1 MSVPES
7 PDGELRAKD
16 REALERFEGL
26 RETHGYTAHW
36 FNNATFVFPVLAA
49 IAAAIV
55 WAATGS
61 LEAGGAAIFFLIV
74 TIAMLPIVY
83 LTWQRT
89 TTAIVL
95 HAAGVSALHQG
106 TETQT
111 LEWESISAVRRVET
125 MGNVRWYIVGPDEDH
140 IVVEGEIADVEGLL
154 ASVREGAGLGE
165 EPER

>member
-1 MSVPES
+1 M
-7 PDGELRAKD
+7 ELRAKD
-16 REALERFEGL
+16 QAALARFEGVSA
-26 RETHGYTAHW
+26 THSYDAHW
-36 FNNATFVFPVLAA
+36 FNNATFVFPVLASA
-49 IAAAIV
+49 IAGIV

-74 TIAMLPIVY
+74 TVAMLPIVY

-95 HAAGVSALHQG
+95 HATGVSALHQG
-106 TETQT
+106 TEVQT
-111 LEWESISAVRRVET
+111 LDWESISAVRRVET
-125 MGNVRWYIVGPDEDH
+125 MGNVRWYIGGRDEDH

-165 EPER
+165 KPER